1 MKKSPDGL
9 DKAGPPGYTENRCGA
24 LPRGSQLLLVKSEIS
39 KLTARVPSGRSTR
52 FWSKEDGAG
61 DDGDPDDNPDE
72 SPLDAFLVHGA
83 SPPFAGSEPTAPMY
97 AAAPREPESPRPKDG
112 FILPNFTVFVK

>member
-1 MKKSPDGL
+1 MWGAAARQSAPVQLSDGIYVNRPVA
-9 DKAGPPGYTENRCGA
+9 AGR
-24 LPRGSQLLLVKSEIS
+24 L
-39 KLTARVPSGRSTR
+39 TR

-97 AAAPREPESPRPKDG
+97 AAAPREPVGPRPKDG